1 MCVCLL
7 SRIFFFFSFPRRRPS
22 ELPPLK
28 RHFERRKKRY
38 IYVEIYHRGRISA
51 WVPWLKQKNRE
62 GKHNQTRKIS
72 ELGYYSTR
80 NEKLTLCVENFG
92 RLFNVGGLPPPTEN
106 AHPPSFFLFWIW
118 LPNYRWKEQFSFF
131 FLYLSPLLKFLGA
144 LSSFRLN
151 KSRLCLWWRH
161 FDTIRRR
168 PPIREGG
175 RPTPVEISN
184 ENVVVVSLFFF
195 IHMSAGCFSHVW
207 SLVCNECNS

>member
-1 MCVCLL
+1 MNWIFKRPSDWYFGPVVLCLL
-7 SRIFFFFSFPRRRPS
+7 SRIFFWVSLVVDLLNSHPQKTF
-22 ELPPLK
+22 
-28 RHFERRKKRY
+28 RKKK
-38 IYVEIYHRGRISA
+38 VHLRGNISPCRISA

-72 ELGYYSTR
+72 EWGYYSRR

-92 RLFNVGGLPPPTEN
+92 VLFNVGGLPPPTEN
-106 AHPPSFFLFWIW
+106 ARPPSFFLFESDYQTVDERNNF
-118 LPNYRWKEQFSFF
+118 LFSLSSPPFE
-131 FLYLSPLLKFLGA
+131 FLWA

-184 ENVVVVSLFFF
+184 ENVVV
-195 IHMSAGCFSHVW
+195 GCFSHVW